1 MAGPK
6 VNIITFVYCD
16 KSNKRLPLLKE
27 CMDSIK
33 NQKFVPYKHI
43 IVDDGSPIDVAS
55 AIQSYPRVNY
65 YKLPRTGITH
75 STKVFNYGL
84 LKSTADYI
92 MYLASDD
99 KQCPGAMRKLSTYL
113 DEHPDKGMV
122 VGSARCVY
130 LNGKS
135 IIYNH
140 HRKSPLAQNLKKGN
154 VVNGCCVMFRRSLL
168 DKIELPPDEYG
179 FVSDYGL
186 WCELS
191 AVADWGIIDDV
202 VVEYRQVA
210 DSTRNK
216 TKKNKEYKKSL
227 LDRVKQRSIPKIP

>member
-1 MAGPK
+1 MGPK
-6 VNIITFVYCD
+6 VNVITFVYCD
-16 KSNKRLPLLKE
+16 NANHRLPLLKE
-27 CMDSIK
+27 CMSSVRDQGFI
-33 NQKFVPYKHI
+33 PYKHLI
-43 IVDDGSPIDVAS
+43 IDDGSPID
-55 AIQSYPRVNY
+55 IQKEIKNFPRINY

-75 STKVFNYGL
+75 STKVFNHGL
-84 LKSTADYI
+84 LKAKGDYI
-92 MYLASDD
+92 IYLASDD
-99 KQCPGAMRKLSTYL
+99 KQCPGALRKLSTYL

-130 LNGKS
+130 MNGKK

-140 HRKSPLAQNLKKGN
+140 HKKVPLKKNLKQGN
-154 VVNGCCVMFRRSLL
+154 IINGCCVMFRRTLL
-168 DKIELPPDEYG
+168 EKIELPPDDYG

-216 TKKNKEYKKSL
+216 TKKNKIYKREL
-227 LDRVKQRSIPKIP
+227 LTRVKQKSVPKIR

>member
-16 KSNKRLPLLKE
+16 TANKRLPLLKE
-27 CMDSIK
+27 CMNSVRDQGFI
-33 NQKFVPYKHI
+33 PYKHLI
-43 IVDDGSPIDVAS
+43 IDDGSPIDLQNELSGYV
-55 AIQSYPRVNY
+55 RTNY
-65 YKLPRTGITH
+65 YKLPRTGIIN
-75 STKVFNYGL
+75 STKVFNHGL
-84 LKSTADYI
+84 IKATADYI
-92 MYLASDD
+92 IFLASDD
-99 KQCPGAMRKLSTYL
+99 KQTPNALRKLSNYL
-113 DEHPDKGMV
+113 DKHPEKGMV

-130 LNGKS
+130 MNGKS
-135 IIYNH
+135 IVYNH
-140 HRKSPLAQNLKKGN
+140 YKKRPIKEKLKEGN

-168 DKIELPPDEYG
+168 KKIELPPDEYG

-202 VVEYRQVA
+202 VVEYRQVP

-216 TKKNKEYKKSL
+216 TKKNKTFKKKL
-227 LDRVKQRSIPKIP
+227 LDKVRQRSVPKIK